1 MTELAPYNKMI
12 RPEEFIDAY
21 EDAAD
26 ERRQTQPPIRMS
38 IPRGSVALR
47 DWRVWHRGVSNES
60 DQPRHMLGVSY
71 LSNDVRGEPLFL
83 ACVRRCGCTGFL

>member
-1 MTELAPYNKMI
+1 MI

-71 LSNDVRGEPLFL
+71 LSNDVRGEQPLC
-83 ACVRRCGCTGFL
+83 CVRRCGCTSFL

>member
-1 MTELAPYNKMI
+1 MTKLAPYNKMI

-71 LSNDVRGEPLFL
+71 LSNDVRGKR
-83 ACVRRCGCTGFL
+83 ASR